1 MEQLFEGVGLWLIS
15 CFTVGASGAVAYY
28 ALGRYT
34 GGAFGFLDWR
44 IFRAT
49 LR

>member
-15 CFTVGASGAVAYY
+15 CFIVGASGAVAYY
-28 ALGRYT
+28 AVGRYT
-34 GGAFGFLDWR
+34 VGGFRILDWR
-44 IFRAT
+44 LFRAT

>member
-1 MEQLFEGVGLWLIS
+1 MEQLLEGFGLWLIS

-28 ALGRYT
+28 AVGRYNV
-34 GGAFGFLDWR
+34 GCIRILDRR